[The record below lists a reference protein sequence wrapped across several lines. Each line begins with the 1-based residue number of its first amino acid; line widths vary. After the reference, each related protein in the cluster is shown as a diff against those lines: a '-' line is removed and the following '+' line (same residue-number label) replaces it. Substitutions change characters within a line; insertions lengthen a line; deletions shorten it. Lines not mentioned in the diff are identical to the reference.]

1 MSVRPPT
8 YHLLCINI
16 GANWRALLAS
26 QAHTA
31 TSEENTERAFDAI
44 LFTPTS
50 EADLVRLPLLRAIA
64 PVIVLVEQDAI
75 HLALSA
81 MQQGA
86 SAYLVFEHATQSLLD
101 TTIEHVIRLSNA
113 ETPFDRVPGILWTT
127 DENGDI
133 TAIHGDTETFL
144 GKPKQYLLGQPY
156 QTLLSNLQQYA
167 QLPPAER
174 DQWRQVIQTFFI
186 EEEESILELYYQ
198 PHANAPT
205 AHGGAGVLI
214 DATHARTHKQAL
226 NRENQELTLLQ
237 RILDKSHTLESIPKL
252 LEIICTELAHVLNV
266 PQAAAALLDPRN
278 NELRVVAEYLEPGRP
293 SGLGAVIPL
302 ENNEATRYVLEHQ
315 RPLAIEDAQN
325 DPRTRG
331 THHLMRYRGTVS
343 LLIVPLIA
351 HGRTLGTIGLDSLER
366 RQFTENE
373 INLVMRIAR
382 ATAQAIENAQLYEAE
397 HRARMS
403 AEHIQRTTTLLTQQQ
418 TVEGVGNVLLTSLA
432 TLLDTPAISLWLWL
446 DGRPKRLEALDAEH
460 HMLTEPLLDHVRT
473 LFTNTPTP
481 TFVDVSAA
489 PGWRTLLRDENA
501 TLLVLPLHVHHHF
514 FGCVL
519 IETAQ
524 PPDEPTLGVL
534 TALSQ
539 QAALAFQITHSYAQ
553 TRLWAEKT
561 QELARISLDLRNAH
575 TQDDL
580 ANRLLPHLMGFA
592 NAEGASLLLFD
603 PVRRV
608 YRTTYA
614 LGRWK
619 HLRGWEL
626 PESFGANAHMVAT
639 GKPYISDDV
648 TQDPTFK
655 APERMNQCHAVI
667 GLPLRIADRVLGT
680 LWLGR
685 STPFDKTIL
694 PHLSTLAE
702 LAALAL
708 DRAAL
713 HQETQTQLHR
723 LTTLHDIDTTI
734 NASVDIRLTFDMVL
748 GYLLDELDMD
758 AAVTMRLANEM
769 NQLTPIAMRGFRFTD
784 AVRNV
789 RIGEGLAGRVALERR
804 TLVITNLHT
813 SGETVFSELIRKER
827 FQTFIGIPLLT
838 KGRLKGVLE
847 IFARHPF
854 RPSDEWLAYA
864 ETIAARLAIAL
875 DNYELF
881 DELQRSN
888 TELRLAYDATIEG
901 WSRALELRD
910 IETKGHADRVTRLTM
925 QLVQQMNVPM
935 DEWVHIR
942 RGALLHDIGKLG
954 IPDSI
959 LFKPGP
965 LNDEEWEI
973 MRRHPVYAYEMLA
986 PINYLRPAL
995 DIPYSHHEN
1004 WDGSGY
1010 PRGLKGTEIPLAAR
1024 IFAVVDVY
1032 DALTSDRPYRPAW
1045 SHEKAMDYIRA
1056 ESGRHFDPKVVTAFE
1071 ILMSGNK
1078 KQA

>member
-1 MSVRPPT
+1 MPSRPPT

-16 GANWRALLAS
+16 GTNWQALLTS
-26 QAHTA
+26 QAYTA
-31 TSEENTERAFDAI
+31 INAESEEDAVDVI

-50 EADLVRLPLLRAIA
+50 KTDLVRLPLLRAIA
-64 PVIVLVEQDAI
+64 PVIVLVDQNGI

-86 SAYLVFEHATQSLLD
+86 TAYLVLEHTTPSLLD
-101 TTIEHVIRLSNA
+101 TTIEHAIRLSNA
-113 ETPFDRVPGILWTT
+113 KTPFDRVPGIIWTT

-144 GKPKQYLLGQPY
+144 GESKQHLLGQPY
-156 QTLLSNLQQYA
+156 QTLLVNLQQYA
-167 QLPPAER
+167 QSTSPER
-174 DQWRQVIQTFFI
+174 HQWRQMLRTYFI
-186 EEEESILELYYQ
+186 EEEETILELYYQ

-205 AHGGAGVLI
+205 AHGGAGILI
-214 DATHARTHKQAL
+214 DATHARAHKQSL

-252 LEIICTELAHVLNV
+252 LEIICAELADVLQV
-266 PQAAAALLDPRN
+266 PQSAAALLDPHN

-302 ENNEATRYVLEHQ
+302 EDNEATRYVLEHQ

-373 INLVMRIAR
+373 INLVMRIAH

-397 HRARMS
+397 RRARMS
-403 AEHIQRTTTLLTQQQ
+403 AEHLQQTTSMLTQQQ
-418 TVEGVGNVLLTSLA
+418 TLTGVGNTLLTSLA
-432 TLLDTPAISLWLWL
+432 ALLETARISIWLWF
-446 DGRPKRLEALDAEH
+446 DGEPHRLHALNADH
-460 HMLTEPLLDHVRT
+460 HTLPPHLQAAVRT
-473 LFTNTPTP
+473 LFSTTPIP
-481 TFVDVSAA
+481 GVVDVTMDKQ
-489 PGWRTLLRDENA
+489 WRSLLSNEAA
-501 TLLVLPLHVHHHF
+501 TLLLLPLQVNHSL
-514 FGCVL
+514 FGAVL
-519 IETAQ
+519 IETDQ
-524 PPDEPTLGVL
+524 SPDELTL
-534 TALSQ
+534 ALFKAIAQ
-539 QAALAFQITHSYAQ
+539 QAALAFRTTHSYEQ

-575 TQDDL
+575 TQDEL
-580 ANRLLPHLMGFA
+580 ANRLLPHLVSFA

-603 PVRRV
+603 PARRV
-608 YRTTYA
+608 YRTAYA
-614 LGRWK
+614 LGRWE
-619 HLRGWEL
+619 HLLDWEL
-626 PESFGANAHMVAT
+626 PETFGANAYMVAT
-639 GKPYISDDV
+639 GKPFVSDDV
-648 TQDPTFK
+648 TKDPVFK
-655 APERMNQCHAVI
+655 SPERMNQCHAVI
-667 GLPLRIADRVLGT
+667 GLPLHVADRILGT

-694 PHLSTLAE
+694 PHLNTLAE

-713 HQETQTQLHR
+713 HQETQTR
-723 LTTLHDIDTTI
+723 LRRLAILHDIDMTI
-734 NASVDIRLTFDMVL
+734 NANVDIRLTLDLVL
-748 GYLLDELDMD
+748 ANLLDELDMD
-758 AAVTMRLANEM
+758 AAVTMRLANDM
-769 NQLTPIAMRGFRFTD
+769 NMLAPIAMRGFRFTD
-784 AVRNV
+784 TIRNV
-789 RIGEGLAGRVALERR
+789 RIGEGLAGRVAMERR
-804 TLVITNLHT
+804 TLILDNLNAT
-813 SGETVFSELIRKER
+813 KSPLLCEFISKER
-827 FQTFIGIPLLT
+827 FRTFIGVPLLT
-838 KGRLKGVLE
+838 KGCLKGVLE
-847 IFARHPF
+847 IFARDAF
-854 RPSDEWLAYA
+854 LPSDEWVSFV
-864 ETIAARLAIAL
+864 ETIAARLALAL

-910 IETKGHADRVTRLTM
+910 IETKGHAERVTRLTM
-925 QLVQQMNVPM
+925 ELVQQMDVPVE
-935 DEWVHIR
+935 EWVHIR

-965 LNDEEWEI
+965 LTEKEWEI
-973 MRRHPVYAYEMLA
+973 MRRHPVYAYEMLS
-986 PINYLRPAL
+986 PINYLRAAL
-995 DIPYSHHEN
+995 DIPYSHHEK

-1010 PRGLKGTEIPLAAR
+1010 PRGLKGAAIPLAAR

-1032 DALTSDRPYRPAW
+1032 DALTSNRPYRPAW
-1045 SHEKAMDYIRA
+1045 SHEKAMAYIRA
-1056 ESGRHFDPKVVTAFE
+1056 ESGRHFDPKVVEAFE
-1071 ILMSGNK
+1071 RLMRRNEERT
-1078 KQA
+1078 